1 MCGITGILHFSGR
14 PVDRD
19 VLSGMTAT
27 LVHRGPDAQGLYVD
41 RHVGLGH
48 RRLSI
53 IDLSTGDQPLSS
65 EDGSLVI
72 AFNGEIY
79 NYLELREELEAA
91 GARFRT
97 ASDTEVIL
105 QAYARWGTACQERF
119 NGMWAF
125 ALWDGVRNE
134 LFLSRD
140 RIGEKPLYYC
150 EYNDSF
156 LFGSEAKSIL
166 GYGVP
171 AQPDA
176 AMLEL
181 YLTLGY
187 VPAPHSFYRHLKKLQ
202 PGHFLIVRD
211 GRVNERVYWEFPQ
224 VPERDMRTD
233 AAGVAGEFEEL
244 LHDSVRLRMRSD
256 VPFGAFLSGGLD
268 SSSIVALMSEESPH
282 AVETFTIGYEE
293 AAYDERALARQVA
306 ARFGTRHHETV
317 VQPAVFEEALER
329 TLHHYDEPFG
339 DSSAIPT
346 GIVSAAAA
354 RHVKMVLTGDGGD
367 EALSGYTSYQGEKF
381 SAAYRRLP
389 AFLQGA
395 VPAFAGA
402 LGSLARG
409 SLRYRLNRVQGV
421 TASASWP
428 FERRLL
434 DKLAWIPLDVL
445 RSLLADARQGYRA
458 EDYLADV
465 LGKCTFTDPFYRLMY
480 FHFAVTL
487 PEGMLTKVDR
497 MSMAHSLETRV
508 PFLDHRLVELMAG
521 VDKQVKMRGYERKS
535 VLRDT
540 VGKRLPRDILQAPK
554 KGFAIPLREW
564 FKGDSFDARLAG
576 IDAGRLGIRTDV
588 TGRVIRDNRAG
599 RNDFG
604 NFIWMLVLLD
614 QWLKNL
620 S

>member
-1 MCGITGILHFSGR
+1 MCGITGILHHTDR

-19 VLSGMTAT
+19 VLAAMTAT
-27 LVHRGPDAQGLYVD
+27 LVHRGPDAQGLFVD
-41 RHVGLGH
+41 NHVGLGH

-53 IDLSTGDQPLSS
+53 IDLDTGDQPLSS

-72 AFNGEIY
+72 VFNGEIY
-79 NYLELREELEAA
+79 NYLELRDELEAA

-125 ALWDGVRNE
+125 ALWDAGNNQ

-140 RIGEKPLYYC
+140 RIGEKPLYYS
-150 EYNDSF
+150 EYDDSF

-171 AQPDA
+171 AQPDE

-211 GRVNERVYWEFPQ
+211 GRVRERAYWEFPQ
-224 VPERDMRTD
+224 VPESDMRTD
-233 AAGVAGEFEEL
+233 AAGVAAEFEEL
-244 LHDSVRLRMRSD
+244 LRDSVRLRMRSD

-293 AAYDERALARQVA
+293 TAYDERALARLVA
-306 ARFGTRHHETV
+306 TRFGTNHHETV

-346 GIVSAAAA
+346 GIVSGAAA

-381 SAAYRRLP
+381 SAAWQRLP
-389 AFLQGA
+389 GFMQRSI
-395 VPAFAGA
+395 PALAGA
-402 LGSLARG
+402 LGSLVHG
-409 SLRYRLNRVQGV
+409 NLRYRLNRVQGV

-434 DKLAWIPLDVL
+434 DKLAWLPSEVL

-458 EDYLADV
+458 ADYIADV
-465 LGKCTFTDPFYRLMY
+465 LDKCSFTDPFYRLMY

-497 MSMAHSLETRV
+497 MSMAYSLETRV
-508 PFLDHRLVELMAG
+508 PFLDHRVVGLMAG

-535 VLRDT
+535 VLRET
-540 VGKRLPRDILQAPK
+540 VGKRLPQGILQAPK

-564 FKGDSFDARLAG
+564 FRGDAFDARLAG
-576 IDAGRLGIRTDV
+576 IDAGALGIRADV
-588 TGRVIRDNRAG
+588 AGRVIRDNRAG
-599 RNDFG
+599 RSDYG

-614 QWLKNL
+614 QWCKNL